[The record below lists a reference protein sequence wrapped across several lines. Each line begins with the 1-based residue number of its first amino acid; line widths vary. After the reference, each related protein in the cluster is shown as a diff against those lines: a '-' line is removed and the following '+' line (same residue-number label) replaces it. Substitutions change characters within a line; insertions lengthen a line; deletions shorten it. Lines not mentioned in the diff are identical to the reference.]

1 MDESQKADSNYT
13 TQDTKVFSNGPKNP
27 SIIIN
32 NGDVS
37 TDSRTVNLSLSANDN
52 QAVIACLISESSTKP
67 LANANNWIPVG
78 SSASYSGDSSF
89 VLSSAEAGLKTVY
102 VWFKD
107 GEGNIS
113 ATTNDSIDY
122 PSAITVNPTSITT
135 SETGSTAAFS
145 VGLNTEPGGE
155 VMIDVVSSDT
165 TEGIVD
171 SSLLTFTTTNWNN
184 SQTITVTGQDDNI
197 DDGNQN
203 VTIQLSINGST
214 ADTTGYTALN
224 PDDVSV
230 VNSDNDSIGFTVN
243 PINVITGEDGTADTF
258 SVVLNTQP
266 DGDVVID
273 VVSSDTTECIVDSSL
288 LTFTT
293 GNWNNSQTI
302 TVTGQDDNLDDS
314 NQNVTIQ
321 LSINGNTADTTG
333 YAALNPDDVSVVN
346 SDNDSIGFTVN
357 PNSIGTNE
365 TGLTATFSVV
375 LNTQPDGDVVIDV
388 LSSDTTEGIVD
399 SSLLTFTT
407 ANWDSNQTITVT
419 GQDDNVIDSSQ
430 SFAIQLTLNSG
441 STADTTGYA
450 LLDPDDVSIINY
462 DDDWELPDTGQTTSF
477 TPTFGED
484 HDYLINPPSFTD
496 NSDGTV
502 TDNNTGL
509 VWQQDDDNN
518 TYTWSAA
525 AIICEN
531 VSLGGETD
539 WRLPNRRELISIVNF
554 GTSNPTINSTVFPNI
569 NSSYYWSSTTY
580 AGGTGSA
587 WFVYFYDGYVIY
599 SGKSSS
605 YYVRCVRG
613 GD

>member
-1 MDESQKADSNYT
+1 MKTKPILIIISLILITILVAACNDVDESQKADSNYT

-155 VMIDVVSSDT
+155 VMIDVV
-165 TEGIVD
+165 
-171 SSLLTFTTTNWNN
+171 
-184 SQTITVTGQDDNI
+184 
-197 DDGNQN
+197 
-203 VTIQLSINGST
+203 
-214 ADTTGYTALN
+214 
-224 PDDVSV
+224 
-230 VNSDNDSIGFTVN
+230 
-243 PINVITGEDGTADTF
+243 
-258 SVVLNTQP
+258 
-266 DGDVVID
+266 
-273 VVSSDTTECIVDSSL
+273 
-288 LTFTT
+288 
-293 GNWNNSQTI
+293 
-302 TVTGQDDNLDDS
+302 
-314 NQNVTIQ
+314 
-321 LSINGNTADTTG
+321 
-333 YAALNPDDVSVVN
+333 
-346 SDNDSIGFTVN
+346 
-357 PNSIGTNE
+357 
-365 TGLTATFSVV
+365 
-375 LNTQPDGDVVIDV
+375 
-388 LSSDTTEGIVD
+388 SSDTTEGIVD

>member
-1 MDESQKADSNYT
+1 MKTKPILIIISLILITILVAACNDVDESQKADSNYT

-531 VSLGGETD
+531 VSLG
-539 WRLPNRRELISIVNF
+539 
-554 GTSNPTINSTVFPNI
+554 
-569 NSSYYWSSTTY
+569 
-580 AGGTGSA
+580 
-587 WFVYFYDGYVIY
+587 
-599 SGKSSS
+599 
-605 YYVRCVRG
+605 
-613 GD
+613 